1 MVAVLMA
8 SAALPHALATS
19 RQSVPIY
26 DESARQIADQY
37 ESTTFEQ
44 VHAGTLDLLPR
55 AGASV
60 LDVGAGSGRD
70 AAALAARGYRVTAVE
85 PSLGLREEALR
96 RHSDVA
102 VEWLDDALPDLGTLG
117 QRRFAF
123 ILVSAVW
130 MHLVPHD
137 RPIAMRRLSQML
149 EPDGRLVLSIRRGA
163 ADPLRAIVG
172 VTVAEVEANA
182 AGSGLRLARRL
193 DATDALG
200 RSDVAWS
207 TLVLEKRAR

>member
-1 MVAVLMA
+1 MA
-8 SAALPHALATS
+8 SAALPHAPAAS

-26 DESARQIADQY
+26 DESAKQIADQY

-85 PSLGLREEALR
+85 PSRGLRREAHR

-102 VEWLDDALPDLGTLG
+102 IEWLDDALPDLGTLG
-117 QRRFAF
+117 RRRFAF

-137 RPIAMRRLSQML
+137 RPIAMRRLSRLL
-149 EPDGRLVLSIRRGA
+149 ESDGRLSISIRLGA
-163 ADPLRAIVG
+163 ADPLRAIAG
-172 VTVAEVEANA
+172 VTVSEVETNA
-182 AGSGLRLARRL
+182 AESDLHLVRRL
-193 DATDALG
+193 DAADALG
-200 RSDVAWS
+200 RSEVAWS